1 MAANR
6 HRKRLANLARDVEAR
21 LGLDRRWTFL
31 RSAPPPPKASLRPPR
46 SCDHDLT
53 RTGSPGAHCR
63 VLSTQAAGCV
73 CHSRPV
79 SREDETALITTRQI
93 RRTWV
98 GPLALLAIVAL
109 AQGCARPTRPPAR
122 QYAVDQT
129 GAAKSCTASKP
140 DPAPGKE
147 TQAKLEVKNDGGWC
161 AIAVAQ
167 PGPMPCQSRGSWRA
181 ARGTARS
188 MSTPWATI
196 PGSTTPLR
204 PNYAGPDSFTVRL
217 LPGGALLKVD
227 ATVTK

>member
-1 MAANR
+1 M
-6 HRKRLANLARDVEAR
+6 
-21 LGLDRRWTFL
+21 
-31 RSAPPPPKASLRPPR
+31 
-46 SCDHDLT
+46 
-53 RTGSPGAHCR
+53 
-63 VLSTQAAGCV
+63 
-73 CHSRPV
+73 
-79 SREDETALITTRQI
+79 
-93 RRTWV
+93 

-167 PGPMPCQSRGSWRA
+167 PGPMPYKAGLVESRPQHGKVYVHTVGDDTRIDY
-181 ARGTARS
+181 
-188 MSTPWATI
+188 TPA
-196 PGSTTPLR
+196 PD
-204 PNYAGPDSFTVRL
+204 YAGPDRFTVRL